1 MEINEN
7 IKSKILTFI
16 EKQNEKITQDFSFRN
31 ITNILSPYNKFIK
44 DFLSNICF
52 FYLVEYQMN
61 LIIKN
66 KKLIFSR
73 SF

>member
-52 FYLVEYQMN
+52 FY
-61 LIIKN
+61 
-66 KKLIFSR
+66 
-73 SF
+73 